1 MQSITI
7 IFCDI
12 NGTLIG
18 QLKNTDEDY
27 RKFTNNLLSLK
38 ENDYSDKI
46 IFSIISSEDSVYV
59 KEIFNR
65 LKSYLYGIQDGK
77 QIFYDGYI
85 ENEKEYE
92 YVTGK
97 PFQILK
103 YLSELSKTY
112 LINRIYFID
121 DTLFYHEA
129 LYELI
134 EDREKLVSIIPENNE
149 GISELNFL
157 LENLLEIPVRK

>member
-12 NGTLIG
+12 RGTLIG
-18 QLKNTDEDY
+18 KQKNTDEDY
-27 RKFTNNLLSLK
+27 KKFTNNLLNLK
-38 ENDYSDKI
+38 ENDYSDDI
-46 IFSIISSEDSVYV
+46 IFSIISSDDAIYV
-59 KEIFNR
+59 KEMFNI
-65 LKSYLYGIQDGK
+65 LKPYLCDIQTGK
-77 QIFYDGYI
+77 QIFYDGYF
-85 ENEKEYE
+85 ENEKKYE

-97 PFQILK
+97 PMQILN
-103 YLSELSKTY
+103 YLTELNKNY

-121 DTLFYHEA
+121 DTLFHHEI

-134 EDREKLVSIIPENNE
+134 EDRDKLVSIIPENKE

-157 LENLLEIPVRK
+157 LENLVKMPVKK